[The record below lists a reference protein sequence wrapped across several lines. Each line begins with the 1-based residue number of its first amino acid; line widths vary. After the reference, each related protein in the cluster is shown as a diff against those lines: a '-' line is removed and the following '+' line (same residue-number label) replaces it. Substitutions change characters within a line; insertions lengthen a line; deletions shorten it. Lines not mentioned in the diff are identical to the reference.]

1 MKYDD
6 AIISSVAD
14 LLAKLSEQV
23 QGNEPVWYRGQ
34 ANKEWSLSCSLERF
48 GGLEK
53 EPPLI
58 KRFKQN
64 ALPLMVVRPE
74 SEWEWL
80 FVMQH
85 HGLPTRLLDWT
96 ESALVALYFAINGSG
111 TDHDDVDGC
120 VWGVLPL
127 ALNRIA
133 IPDDETTDIPGL
145 GDDPHLDSYLPSL
158 IGAQRQPL
166 KPLAAI
172 ALRNNSRIQM
182 QQGVFTV
189 FHKGLEPL
197 DADDGN
203 EYLWKLVIPAASKVR
218 IRRELELLNVSK
230 LSLFPDLSNVSEHAK
245 GLAQWQNLK

>member
-1 MKYDD
+1 MKYENEF
-6 AIISSVAD
+6 ISNVSD
-14 LLAKLSEQV
+14 LLARLSEQV
-23 QGNEPVWYRGQ
+23 PDNEPVWYRGQ
-34 ANKEWSLSCSLERF
+34 ADESWSLRCSLERF

-53 EPPLI
+53 EPTLI

-64 ALPLMVVRPE
+64 ALPLMAARPE

-120 VWGVLPL
+120 LWGVLPL
-127 ALNRIA
+127 ALNRFA
-133 IPDDETTDIPGL
+133 IPDDDTADIPGL
-145 GDDPHLDSYLPSL
+145 GDDPHLNSYLPSL
-158 IGAQRQPL
+158 IGAQRQAL

-172 ALRNNSRIQM
+172 ALRNNPRIQM

-189 FHKGLEPL
+189 FHKNL
-197 DADDGN
+197 DALDAVDGN
-203 EYLWKLVIPAASKVR
+203 DYLWKLVIPAVSKAGF
-218 IRRELELLNVSK
+218 RRELELLNVSR
-230 LSLFPDLSNVSEHAK
+230 LSLFPELSNVSEHAK
-245 GLAQWQNLK
+245 GLA